1 MEERVR
7 KKGSPFFVV
16 RPIRCFPAR
25 CPAVSMACPL
35 RGVLCAS
42 PAPCQPHKVGADGA
56 TAASSPGKKIH
67 NRFPCPLGIFVAV
80 FPLCKLLGSCF
91 EPAGT
96 WAEAQALCSGGL
108 LYQNEHTHLKVRALP
123 FKALCFSRSH
133 RYLLPL
139 LSLLSLAAPSP
150 ELGGHV
156 PFHCWT

>member
-7 KKGSPFFVV
+7 KKGSLFCGEADKV
-16 RPIRCFPAR
+16 CFPAC

-42 PAPCQPHKVGADGA
+42 PAPCQPHKVGVDGV

-108 LYQNEHTHLKVRALP
+108 LYQNEHTHLKVGASP
-123 FKALCFSRSH
+123 FKALCFSSSH
-133 RYLLPL
+133 RYL
-139 LSLLSLAAPSP
+139 LSLLSLAAPSS

-156 PFHCWT
+156 LFHCWT

>member
-1 MEERVR
+1 M
-7 KKGSPFFVV
+7 

-139 LSLLSLAAPSP
+139 LSLLSLAVPSP

-156 PFHCWT
+156 PFHCLEVMRA

>member
-1 MEERVR
+1 M
-7 KKGSPFFVV
+7 V

-139 LSLLSLAAPSP
+139 LSLLSLAVPSP

-156 PFHCWT
+156 PFHCLEVMRA

>member
-56 TAASSPGKKIH
+56 TAASSLGKKIH

-80 FPLCKLLGSCF
+80 FPLCKLIGSCF

-96 WAEAQALCSGGL
+96 CAEAQALCSGGL
-108 LYQNEHTHLKVRALP
+108 LYQNEHTHLKVGASP

-139 LSLLSLAAPSP
+139 LSLAAPSP

-156 PFHCWT
+156 LFNCWT

>member
-1 MEERVR
+1 M
-7 KKGSPFFVV
+7 V

-35 RGVLCAS
+35 HGALCAS

-139 LSLLSLAAPSP
+139 LSLLSLAVPSP

-156 PFHCWT
+156 PFHCLEVMRA